1 MSAGK
6 AVQTTASRLKGVVQG
21 LQQGYSAV
29 TVGVPIAYKKA
40 EGVVSKHFNAALK
53 NNAQYVVKDQEAADK
68 LLQQWFW
75 TRMSRCRLVHPVS
88 WGSKLRALA
97 QHCGC
102 PAALRHMHGAAWVL
116 SLAQRRKRDVLLRA

>member
-1 MSAGK
+1 M
-6 AVQTTASRLKGVVQG
+6 QTTASRLKGVVQG

-40 EGVVSKHFNAALK
+40 ETVVSKHFNAALK

-75 TRMSRCRLVHPVS
+75 TRMSRCRPTHP
-88 WGSKLRALA
+88 
-97 QHCGC
+97 C
-102 PAALRHMHGAAWVL
+102 AAGAASQVLRHSIAGA
-116 SLAQRRKRDVLLRA
+116 LLP